1 MEIVNRSGEFWMEF
15 FDPSDAYK
23 ELYVNED
30 MIIRGIFNNMGT
42 NHNYI
47 FKFNSLEEVYPY
59 IHGTIYAYK
68 DLKYIDFAEV
78 FYEKYNTLSFL
89 RYLNDYI
96 KRIGNLY
103 IIDETTYSIRIDN
116 YENPI
121 NIDELSRI
129 FNSNK

>member
-1 MEIVNRSGEFWMEF
+1 MEF

-30 MIIRGIFNNMGT
+30 MIIRGIFINMGT

-47 FKFNSLEEVYPY
+47 FKFNSLGEVYPY

-68 DLKYIDFAEV
+68 NLKYIDFTEV

-116 YENPI
+116 DENPI

>member
-1 MEIVNRSGEFWMEF
+1 MEIVNRSEEFWMEF

-23 ELYVNED
+23 ELYVNEN
-30 MIIRGIFNNMGT
+30 MIVRGIFNNMET

-47 FKFNSLEEVYPY
+47 FKFNNLEDVYRY

-68 DLKYIDFAEV
+68 NLKYIDFAEV
-78 FYEKYNTLSFL
+78 FYREYNTLSFL

-103 IIDETTYSIRIDN
+103 IIDETTYSVRIDN
-116 YENPI
+116 DEAPI
-121 NIDELSRI
+121 NMDELSCI
-129 FNSNK
+129 FNLNK